1 MLATEI
7 KDTICWWQVWDVD
20 HFVIIGNILTSHL
33 KNVTN
38 INIRSSTLSQQDN
51 VVTNVIVAENWYK
64 TWTKAQLREQLNSI
78 RAASGRSRK
87 TPDTPKT
94 PAEKKA
100 ELLKKF
106 SVSDDLLVKQQE
118 TDTSEPVF
126 GQSESGNAKNA

>member
-1 MLATEI
+1 M
-7 KDTICWWQVWDVD
+7 
-20 HFVIIGNILTSHL
+20 
-33 KNVTN
+33 
-38 INIRSSTLSQQDN
+38 
-51 VVTNVIVAENWYK
+51 
-64 TWTKAQLREQLNSI
+64 REQLNSI

-126 GQSESGNAKNA
+126 GQSESGNAKMRRLRLLSVVYAKSV